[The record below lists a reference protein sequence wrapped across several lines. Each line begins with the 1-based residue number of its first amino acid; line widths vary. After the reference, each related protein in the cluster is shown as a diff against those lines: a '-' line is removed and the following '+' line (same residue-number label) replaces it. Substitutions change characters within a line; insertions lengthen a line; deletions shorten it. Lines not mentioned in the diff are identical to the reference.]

1 MTTEKFNLY
10 TDHVWKMREYLCFCE
25 AFDYPWY
32 GGLKSKFVGSAE
44 ACDAMQDIWIPFINN
59 DYKTKK
65 QFKAAYKK
73 ELKRLGEDINSK

>member
-1 MTTEKFNLY
+1 
-10 TDHVWKMREYLCFCE
+10 
-25 AFDYPWY
+25 
-32 GGLKSKFVGSAE
+32 
-44 ACDAMQDIWIPFINN
+44 MQNIWIPFINN